1 MSCTIS
7 LNSTA
12 LANGAADARQSPANL
27 RIDVREVVQPVKR
40 IRAAKTLHLP
50 RANTETT
57 VSFETTV
64 EHTSADL
71 AIAACITP
79 PPKSGNLD
87 IVVTGGGTR
96 RMTGAVLVDHSHSHI
111 GVSSFHRYSIAGGE
125 LETVV
130 P

>member
-27 RIDVREVVQPVKR
+27 RVDVVEGVQPVKR
-40 IRAAKTLHLP
+40 IRAPKTLHLP
-50 RANTETT
+50 RANTETV
-57 VSFETTV
+57 VSFETTI
-64 EHTSADL
+64 EHASADL

-79 PPKSGNLD
+79 PPKSGDLD

-96 RMTGAVLVDHSHSHI
+96 RMVNACMRDHSHNHI